1 MQKRFTSSLK
11 NKSLQLLLAG
21 GILASSTTAFAQK
34 TTSASPYSQ
43 FGLGQMRED
52 LLPQYRG
59 MGGVNT
65 AIRRINGVYN
75 TNPSNPAS
83 YSATQF
89 TTFDA
94 GLYGNYTQ
102 LNSTTRS
109 DNTADFAFSH
119 ITMTFPMK
127 RFGGISLGILPY
139 SDIGYRTSSTGTS
152 NTDPYTKVFT
162 GEGGLTKAYA
172 GWGVRIVKGLS
183 IGANMSYL
191 FGTLNDYS
199 RVEFLPSSGALNTQ
213 QQNKREIQGIIFD
226 YGLQYEQPL
235 NKEYSLTFG
244 YSGSLNNDIKE
255 RTTIFNTRTTPS
267 SDPDNQN
274 IPLDSTFISDRSSRH
289 LTLPLKHNVGITLAR
304 SNRWLV
310 GADFKYADWSRFQ
323 TRKGEN
329 ELRKNYGVAI
339 GGQITPDVTSLR
351 YLNRVDYRLGFRYNK
366 TQYFLSN
373 QNINDMAVTV
383 GVGFPFARNQF
394 SGAFSKINFSAEFGQ
409 MGKISNSLLRERYIN
424 FNIGF
429 TLNDRWFRRTQ
440 FD

>member
-1 MQKRFTSSLK
+1 MQKRFTSSLR

-59 MGGVNT
+59 WEVSIPLSGESMACIIPT
-65 AIRRINGVYN
+65 Q
-75 TNPSNPAS
+75 
-83 YSATQF
+83 ATLHLILLHSLRP
-89 TTFDA
+89 FDA

-139 SDIGYRTSSTGTS
+139 SDIGYRTSSTGTVNS
-152 NTDPYTKVFT
+152 DPYTKVFT

-199 RVEFLPSSGALNTQ
+199 RVEFLPSSGALNT
-213 QQNKREIQGIIFD
+213 
-226 YGLQYEQPL
+226 P
-235 NKEYSLTFG
+235 
-244 YSGSLNNDIKE
+244 
-255 RTTIFNTRTTPS
+255 TT
-267 SDPDNQN
+267 
-274 IPLDSTFISDRSSRH
+274 
-289 LTLPLKHNVGITLAR
+289 K
-304 SNRWLV
+304 
-310 GADFKYADWSRFQ
+310 
-323 TRKGEN
+323 
-329 ELRKNYGVAI
+329 
-339 GGQITPDVTSLR
+339 
-351 YLNRVDYRLGFRYNK
+351 
-366 TQYFLSN
+366 
-373 QNINDMAVTV
+373 
-383 GVGFPFARNQF
+383 
-394 SGAFSKINFSAEFGQ
+394 
-409 MGKISNSLLRERYIN
+409 
-424 FNIGF
+424 
-429 TLNDRWFRRTQ
+429 
-440 FD
+440 